1 MHVTLPPHIIQIWL
15 DDNDHPIPTTEEL
28 PPPPSHCAEGPTP
41 NGPQRAQ
48 NWRRG
53 AIYRAKK
60 LFLSFYRLNIF
71 LATVAQSPIWGDY
84 GGESFGGGKF
94 SPDIFLCLCTNRP
107 PRPRV
112 TIDAKYSLQAPTYS
126 SLRDRY
132 KKHVQFSRRREGP
145 GGVVGDILS
154 NVSART
160 GGCTMSPRGG
170 GLRGESCFIH
180 TYRVP
185 QELENT

>member
-1 MHVTLPPHIIQIWL
+1 M
-15 DDNDHPIPTTEEL
+15 TTPSQPQKNYPL
-28 PPPPSHCAEGPTP
+28 PPPIVLKVRPQMGPKGPSIGGGGQFTE
-41 NGPQRAQ
+41 Q
-48 NWRRG
+48 
-53 AIYRAKK
+53 KK

-170 GLRGESCFIH
+170 GTSG
-180 TYRVP
+180 
-185 QELENT
+185 